1 MPDDRPLPLEG
12 IRICDFSWI
21 VAGPQATRILADLG
35 AEVIKVESETR
46 LDSLRLGLQ
55 SDPARPSVNGSG
67 MHSNFNRNKLSVTPN
82 IHHPEGREVVERLI
96 ANSDAVVENYSA
108 GTFERMGFGWDR
120 LQELNPSI
128 IYLSLSGYGHLGRDA
143 AYVTWG
149 PTAQAVSGASA
160 MSGLP
165 QQPPAGWGFSYLDH
179 TAGYYGAIALLLAL
193 HNRRR
198 SGEGQHVD
206 MSQIETGMVLGAVP
220 ILDAQINGRTYER
233 IGNRSRYP
241 AVAPHNTYRC
251 AGDDRWIAIVVESEP
266 QWHGL
271 CQVLALDALLADARF
286 AHNAARKRNEDE
298 LDAAIAAATAARDPF
313 DLMVDLQERGVP
325 AGVCQRTDDK
335 MERDPQLQAR
345 GFYRSAPHAELGEH
359 RFEGLPM
366 QFSGARWRIERG
378 APLVGEHTHDVLTRL
393 LGYSESDL
401 AAMAEE
407 AAI

>member
-82 IHHPEGREVVERLI
+82 IHHPEGREVVKRLI

-149 PTAQAVSGASA
+149 PTAQAHVRHLGHRPRGARDRYPTFA
-160 MSGLP
+160 RACGARDAARP
-165 QQPPAGWGFSYLDH
+165 APRPPSPARCRTRS
-179 TAGYYGAIALLLAL
+179 
-193 HNRRR
+193 RRR
-198 SGEGQHVD
+198 SRR
-206 MSQIETGMVLGAVP
+206 SS
-220 ILDAQINGRTYER
+220 RR
-233 IGNRSRYP
+233 I
-241 AVAPHNTYRC
+241 
-251 AGDDRWIAIVVESEP
+251 
-266 QWHGL
+266 
-271 CQVLALDALLADARF
+271 
-286 AHNAARKRNEDE
+286 
-298 LDAAIAAATAARDPF
+298 
-313 DLMVDLQERGVP
+313 
-325 AGVCQRTDDK
+325 
-335 MERDPQLQAR
+335 
-345 GFYRSAPHAELGEH
+345 
-359 RFEGLPM
+359 
-366 QFSGARWRIERG
+366 
-378 APLVGEHTHDVLTRL
+378 
-393 LGYSESDL
+393 
-401 AAMAEE
+401 
-407 AAI
+407 